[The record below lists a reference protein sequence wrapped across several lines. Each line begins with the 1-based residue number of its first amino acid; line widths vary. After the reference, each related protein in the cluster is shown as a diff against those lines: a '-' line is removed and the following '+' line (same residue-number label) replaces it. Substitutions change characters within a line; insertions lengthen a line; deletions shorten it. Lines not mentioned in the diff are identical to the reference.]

1 MRKIISGCC
10 VIGLSIL
17 CACGGGYGGSK
28 GGGTYTTPTDPGTNA
43 SCPASTICMGSASFS
58 PASLT
63 VSKGTTVTFN
73 NNSTVD
79 HNVVFDAPAPTG
91 VADVGAIAYGSTT
104 SRTFASAGTFNFHCT
119 IHAGMTGTLVVQ

>member
-1 MRKIISGCC
+1 MRTITSAAC

-17 CACGGGYGGSK
+17 CACGGGYGGSNSN
-28 GGGTYTTPTDPGTNA
+28 GTYTTPTDPGGNV

-58 PASLT
+58 PSSIT

-73 NNSTVD
+73 NNSNVD

-91 VADVGAIAYGSTT
+91 VADVGAIAYGSTAT
-104 SRTFASAGTFNFHCT
+104 RTFGSAGTFNFHCT